1 MSENSS
7 LELMFMFIQPTLSF
21 LYALLVSRVGKYD
34 FGFILASYRAEA
46 HLFGTTTLITLL
58 KQQMAN
64 GVVCLASTVIDR
76 QQWLAEHRQKP
87 TCLGHLF

>member
-1 MSENSS
+1 MI
-7 LELMFMFIQPTLSF
+7 FVI
-21 LYALLVSRVGKYD
+21 LYD
-34 FGFILASYRAEA
+34 FILASYHPEA
-46 HLFGTTTLITLL
+46 HLFGTSTLITLL
-58 KQQMAN
+58 KQQRAN